1 MLVTKEFTFDS
12 AHNLPNYHGKCE
24 RLHGHT
30 YRLQVTIAAPVDAAT
45 GMALDFAIL
54 GDLVEKQVVA
64 VLDHRYL
71 NELIPVSSA
80 ENVALWIWN
89 KLKDQLPRAKLAEV
103 KLWETPT
110 SSVTLREE

>member
-30 YRLQVTIAAPVDAAT
+30 YRLQVTIDAPIDEET

-54 GDLVEKQVVA
+54 GEIVEREVV
-64 VLDHRYL
+64 VPLDHRYL
-71 NELIPVSSA
+71 NEIIPISSA
-80 ENVALWIWN
+80 ENVTLWIWR
-89 KLKDQLPRAKLAEV
+89 KLTGKLPRAKLAEIR
-103 KLWETPT
+103 LWETPT
-110 SSVTLREE
+110 SSVTFRGE

>member
-30 YRLQVTIAAPVDAAT
+30 YRLQVTIEAPIEPES

-54 GDLVEKQVVA
+54 GDVVEREVIA
-64 VLDHRYL
+64 PLDHQYL
-71 NELIPVSSA
+71 NEIIPVSSA
-80 ENVALWIWN
+80 ENVTLWIWN
-89 KLKDQLPRAKLAEV
+89 RLAGKLPRAKLHEIR
-103 KLWETPT
+103 LWETPT
-110 SSVTLREE
+110 SSVTYRGG

>member
-30 YRLQVTIAAPVDAAT
+30 YRLQVTISAPVDPAS

-54 GDLVEKQVVA
+54 GDIVKREVVTP
-64 VLDHRYL
+64 LDHRYL
-71 NELIPVSSA
+71 NEIIPISSA
-80 ENVALWIWN
+80 ENVALWIWA
-89 KLKDQLPRAKLAEV
+89 KLKDQLPRAKLTEI

-110 SSVTLREE
+110 SSVTLRDE

>member
-30 YRLQVTIAAPVDAAT
+30 YRLQVTIAAPIDAAT

-54 GDLVEKQVVA
+54 GDIVEREVVQ

-71 NELIPVSSA
+71 NELIPISSA
-80 ENVALWIWN
+80 ENVALWIWT
-89 KLKDQLPRAKLAEV
+89 KLDGKLPRAKLHEI

-110 SSVTLREE
+110 SSVTLRQE